1 VAHSLRWTEFDG
13 SVERREQN
21 LKRLWITAHC
31 FKRMAQRNITV
42 SDALETIRHGRR
54 VHRAHADF
62 YVFLNRCVPEGRE
75 REFERLKGIVV
86 VVGRNNERSSITTA
100 YRNRNAIRRLKK
112 KARRFSGSWTSSTA
126 MNVRQTSTTFAA
138 AL

>member
-1 VAHSLRWTEFDG
+1 
-13 SVERREQN
+13 
-21 LKRLWITAHC
+21 
-31 FKRMAQRNITV
+31 M

-86 VVGRNNERSSITTA
+86 VVGRSNERSSITTA
-100 YRNRNAIRRLKK
+100 YRNRKAIRRLKK
-112 KARRFSGSWTSSTA
+112 KAKRFSGTWNDAVT
-126 MNVRQTSTTFAA
+126 MNVPQTSETLAA
-138 AL
+138 AA